1 LEYTDEWTYM
11 AYVLFE
17 NKSLKIGSPALTVS
31 GVRLSLNADA
41 GDILR
46 SIGAKFFHVLWDEEA
61 CKVALKPV
69 ARMDD
74 SAYKISYPKEKRG
87 ASFSAQSFL
96 NHIRWGA
103 DKPISVPVIWN
114 EKEKLFEAVLPKQWI
129 GTDAPPRKRS
139 GA

>member
-1 LEYTDEWTYM
+1 M
-11 AYVLFE
+11 PYVLFD
-17 NKSLKIGSPALTVS
+17 NKSLRIGSPALTVA
-31 GVRLSLNADA
+31 GVRLSFNADA

-46 SIGAKFFHVLWDEEA
+46 RVGARFFHVLWDDDE
-61 CKVALKPV
+61 CKLALRPV
-69 ARMDD
+69 SKLDD
-74 SAYKISYPKEKRG
+74 RAYKISFPKEKRG

-103 DKPISVPVIWN
+103 TVAVTVPVAWN
-114 EKEKLFEAVLPKQWI
+114 EKEKLFEAILPKQYV

>member
-1 LEYTDEWTYM
+1 M
-11 AYVLFE
+11 PYVLFE
-17 NKSLKIGSPALTVS
+17 NKSLKIGSPALTVT
-31 GVRLSLNADA
+31 GVRLALNADA

-46 SIGAKFFHVLWDEEA
+46 RVGARFFHVLWDEDA
-61 CKVALKPV
+61 CKLALRPV
-69 ARMDD
+69 PKMDD
-74 SAYKISYPKEKRG
+74 RAYKISFPKEKRG

-103 DKPISVPVIWN
+103 SKPISVPVAWN
-114 EKEKLFEAVLPKQWI
+114 DKEKLFEAVLPKQWV